1 MMTRP
6 GRFLFRFRQRHYY
19 LMILWVLA
27 QPAMAGSAA
36 QNLAYQDRFGQ
47 AHSLAQRGDL
57 AGAAAIYEELIK
69 QAPQQPAAFNNLAAI
84 RARQGLL
91 EEAQALLEQALHN
104 HPDYAAVYENL
115 SAVYVEMARDS
126 YGKALRLDA
135 PAKAVTL
142 RELKTATL
150 SEAPAAQLAT
160 REDTPA
166 ALPAAA
172 VTPPAPPAGAV
183 PQTALPPTASQ
194 PAAETDRQAAAVPD
208 AVAAPAAGPD
218 KEAIV
223 TTLQGW
229 AAAWSEKAVD
239 LYLVFYTNDYHPEG
253 MSRRRWEAQR
263 RERLQAPQWIQVEL
277 NDIDVQEIKADQARV
292 RLIQDYR
299 ADNYQDRTLKE
310 FRLRL
315 TADGWRISS
324 EESISRLD

>member
-6 GRFLFRFRQRHYY
+6 GRYLFRFRQRHYY
-19 LMILWVLA
+19 LIILWVLA

-57 AGAAAIYEELIK
+57 AGAAAIYEDLIK
-69 QAPQQPAAFNNLAAI
+69 EAPQQPAAFNNLAAI

-150 SEAPAAQLAT
+150 SGAPAAQLAT
-160 REDTPA
+160 REATPA

-172 VTPPAPPAGAV
+172 ATPPPAAAV
-183 PQTALPPTASQ
+183 PQTARPASASQ
-194 PAAETDRQAAAVPD
+194 SAAEPVRQAAVAPD
-208 AVAAPAAGPD
+208 AVAVPATGPD

-253 MSRRRWEAQR
+253 LSRRRWEAQR

-277 NDIDVQEIKADQARV
+277 NDIEVQEIKADQARV